1 MSAIDFSE
9 FICALNKIYWEKLVD
24 WVIKGLDHIGIA
36 VKNLDNALEIYA
48 RILGLEVEKIRI
60 FDEQKVK
67 IAFLLAGETR
77 IELLEPTDKEGPVAR
92 FIEKR
97 GEGVHHLAFT
107 VADIEAFLQKMKD
120 KGIVVVDEKPRIGA
134 EGFKMAF
141 LHPKSTKNVLV
152 ELCEK

>member
-1 MSAIDFSE
+1 MITE
-9 FICALNKIYWEKLVD
+9 
-24 WVIKGLDHIGIA
+24 LDHIGIA
-36 VKNLDNALEIYA
+36 VKNLDDALEIYE
-48 RILGLEVEKIRI
+48 RILGLKVEKIRD
-60 FDEQKVK
+60 FEEQKVK
-67 IAFLLAGETR
+67 TAFLLAGETK

-107 VADIEAFLQKMKD
+107 VTDIEAALQKMKD
-120 KGIVVVDEKPRIGA
+120 KGIAVVDEKPRIGA
-134 EGFKMAF
+134 EGFKIAF

>member
-1 MSAIDFSE
+1 M
-9 FICALNKIYWEKLVD
+9 
-24 WVIKGLDHIGIA
+24 IKGLNHIGIA
-36 VKNLDNALEIYA
+36 VKNLDGALEIYA

-97 GEGVHHLAFT
+97 GEGVQHLAFT
-107 VADIEAFLQKMKD
+107 VADIEAALQKVKD
-120 KGIVVVDEKPRIGA
+120 NGIAVVDEKPRIGA
-134 EGFKMAF
+134 EGFKIAF
-141 LHPKSTKNVLV
+141 LHPKSTNNVLV